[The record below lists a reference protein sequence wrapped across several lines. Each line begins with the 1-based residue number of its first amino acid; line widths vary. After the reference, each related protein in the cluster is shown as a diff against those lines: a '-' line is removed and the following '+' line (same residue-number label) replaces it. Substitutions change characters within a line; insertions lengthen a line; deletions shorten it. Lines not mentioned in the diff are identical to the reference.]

1 MSNNRLLTT
10 IVTAL
15 LFVVTVFGTAVGQS
29 TCKRLMKQDS
39 TLNNLIDPLGY
50 QTSPLGTLG
59 GVIKSGVGNKAIIF
73 IPGLGFGGAV
83 FDDFTPSF
91 APDYRTYA
99 VTLAGFGGTSAP
111 PCPAE
116 SVSFGAQTWTNSAL
130 AGIEKLIADEHLSD
144 IVVVGHWMTGTQL
157 AVRLAINHPDKVKGV
172 ILLTGAPRFNVTDT
186 NYAKF
191 YDTYEK
197 RIATMDKFMGAR
209 WFKFVTRETWDD
221 NNYYPTDY
229 AVHPVMGLRLWRE
242 AARPPLH
249 VWVRYLC
256 EFESQDL
263 TRDIGKLKVPTL
275 ILNPGYEG
283 LWVDGSNNYMV
294 ESFGYKA
301 WGNTLDGLTNI
312 TIKTIPESRACM
324 WVDQPGAVADAMNS
338 FLAGLK

>member
-1 MSNNRLLTT
+1 MPRKRLLTAFFP
-10 IVTAL
+10 AL
-15 LFVVTVFGTAVGQS
+15 LVISAAFGSAQGQS
-29 TCKRLMKQDS
+29 TCKRLMKQDN
-39 TLNNLIDPLGY
+39 TLNNLVDPPGY
-50 QTSPLGTLG
+50 KTSQLGTLG
-59 GVIKSGVGNKAIIF
+59 GVIKSGMGNKAMIL
-73 IPGLGFGGAV
+73 IPGLGFAGSV
-83 FDDFTPSF
+83 YDDLTPSF
-91 APDYRTYA
+91 AADYHTYA

-116 SVSFGAQTWTNSAL
+116 SVSFGAQSWTNSAL
-130 AGIEKLIADEHLSD
+130 AGIEKLIADEHLSE

-191 YDTYEK
+191 YETYEK

-221 NNYYPTDY
+221 NNYFPTDY

-263 TRDIGKLKVPTL
+263 TRDIKNLKAPML

-294 ESFGYKA
+294 ETFGYKG
-301 WGNTLDGLTNI
+301 WGNSLDGMINVTM
-312 TIKTIPESRACM
+312 KTIPDSRACM
-324 WVDQPGAVADAMNS
+324 WVDQPDAVAKAMNS
-338 FLAGLK
+338 FLTSLK